1 MLVVDADGCRL
12 WELYHAT
19 PRAGGGWAIM
29 AAATWDLSSNAL
41 RPDSW
46 TSTDAAGF
54 PILPLL
60 LRADEASSGEIRHA
74 LRFTVPSTHSS
85 YLWPARHQAGSSSPA
100 DLPPM
105 GLLLR
110 LKASYPIP
118 PTYSTQAKAMLGAL
132 KRYGMYLADNGSAIY
147 VQGEPSAAWGD
158 AIFGELGA
166 LRTAD
171 FEAVDLSSLAGRPG
185 FDADSA
191 RVPPP

>member
-1 MLVVDADGCRL
+1 VDLGR
-12 WELYHAT
+12 
-19 PRAGGGWAIM
+19 RR
-29 AAATWDLSSNAL
+29 
-41 RPDSW
+41 RPSH
-46 TSTDAAGF
+46 
-54 PILPLL
+54 PLL

-110 LKASYPIP
+110 LRASFAIP
-118 PTYSTQAKAMLGAL
+118 AGWSTQSKAIARAL
-132 KRYGMYLADNGSAIY
+132 QTYGMYLADNGSAIY
-147 VQGEPSAAWGD
+147 VQGEPSAAWSD
-158 AIFGELGA
+158 SIWSEVQS

-171 FEAVDLSSLAGRPG
+171 LEAVDLSSIAGRTG
-185 FDADSA
+185 FDPDSA